1 MAADDIA
8 LRFHYPASTATNDM
22 RTVLI
27 KQVAT
32 VDGTE
37 TETDLYKVCFY
48 CSFGGGIVVIALS

>member
-37 TETDLYKVCFY
+37 TETDSTLR
-48 CSFGGGIVVIALS
+48 